1 MFPSDISTMPVLLRC
16 NYVKAMSMHEDKYT
30 YPSNVLHSNIPQES
44 YPTWILMTQMHV
56 ATYCGGGGV
65 FAVLEV
71 MMVSGVAMVVV
82 GWAGATMG
90 IGPGVSNFR
99 MVEVRLAGKK

>member
-56 ATYCGGGGV
+56 ATYCGGGGGV
-65 FAVLEV
+65 FAVQEV
-71 MMVSGVAMVVV
+71 MMMSGVAMVVV
-82 GWAGATMG
+82 GCAGATMG
-90 IGPGVSNFR
+90 IGPGVVKFQNGLSEACR
-99 MVEVRLAGKK
+99 

>member
-1 MFPSDISTMPVLLRC
+1 
-16 NYVKAMSMHEDKYT
+16 
-30 YPSNVLHSNIPQES
+30 
-44 YPTWILMTQMHV
+44 MTQMHV
-56 ATYCGGGGV
+56 ATYCGGGGGV

-90 IGPGVSNFR
+90 IGPGVVKFQNGLSEACR
-99 MVEVRLAGKK
+99 

>member
-1 MFPSDISTMPVLLRC
+1 MD
-16 NYVKAMSMHEDKYT
+16 
-30 YPSNVLHSNIPQES
+30 
-44 YPTWILMTQMHV
+44 LMTQMHV

-71 MMVSGVAMVVV
+71 MMMSGVAMVVV

>member
-1 MFPSDISTMPVLLRC
+1 
-16 NYVKAMSMHEDKYT
+16 
-30 YPSNVLHSNIPQES
+30 
-44 YPTWILMTQMHV
+44 MTQIHV
-56 ATYCGGGGV
+56 ATYCGCGGGGSGGV

-71 MMVSGVAMVVV
+71 MMMSGVAMAVV

-99 MVEVRLAGKK
+99 MLAGNK